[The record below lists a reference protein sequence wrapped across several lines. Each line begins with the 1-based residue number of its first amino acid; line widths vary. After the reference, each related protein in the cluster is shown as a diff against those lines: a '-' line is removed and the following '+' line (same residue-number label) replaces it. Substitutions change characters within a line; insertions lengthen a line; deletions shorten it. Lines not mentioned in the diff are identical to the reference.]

1 MKSLRLLLDQMI
13 DSQVAERL
21 SGLGHDVVRVAEIGM
36 ARQDDAQ
43 ILDRA
48 IEDNRILITLDEHF
62 GDWVVLPLSKH
73 PGVVRVKA
81 DPSTTERILD
91 VLLPFLVEHQERDF
105 DGVLAIVRSGGVRW
119 VRTDPDA
126 ET

>member
-1 MKSLRLLLDQMI
+1 MKSLRILLDQMI
-13 DSQVAERL
+13 DSKVAEKL
-21 SGLGHDVVRVAEIGM
+21 SALGHDVVRVDDVGM

-48 IEDNRILITLDEHF
+48 VEDKRILITLDEHF

-73 PGVVRVKA
+73 PGVIRVKA
-81 DPSTTERILD
+81 DPATTERILD
-91 VLLPFLVEHQERDF
+91 VILPFLVAHINRDF
-105 DGVLAIVRSGGVRW
+105 SDTLAIVRTDSVRLIS
-119 VRTDPDA
+119 TDLAA